1 MFTQLD
7 TTHSKNN
14 GYGLLQAIEHILS
27 SVFIPSLRRLNN
39 GWGDVYDK
47 RADFLNTLD
56 SFVSVLVGA
65 QESLDEKV
73 GVCNVFPVAAGKFH
87 EPS

>member
-7 TTHSKNN
+7 TSSGKSN
-14 GYGLLQAIEHILS
+14 GYGLLQAIEGLLS

-39 GWGDVYDK
+39 GWGDCYDR

-65 QESLDEKV
+65 QESLNEKV
-73 GVCNVFPVAAGKFH
+73 TLTFVKTTCFY
-87 EPS
+87 SI